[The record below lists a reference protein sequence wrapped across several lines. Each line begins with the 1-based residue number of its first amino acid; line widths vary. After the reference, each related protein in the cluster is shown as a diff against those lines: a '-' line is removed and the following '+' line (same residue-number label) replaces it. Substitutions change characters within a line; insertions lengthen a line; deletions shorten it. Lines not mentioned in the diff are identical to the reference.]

1 MYFHSETALFNACRT
16 LFGKEVN
23 LTREFLNYLQPSG
36 ARTAFRSQAKTHHP
50 DAHASSSPQIRKQQT
65 ERFREIR
72 QAYDLINNFLEKR
85 HHNCQATPNRRPS
98 QTAARKPPQA
108 ASHWGR
114 NPSRWDRNSSHRRK
128 QQKPHSRPSSIPAIP
143 LEFGMFTYYQGKV
156 TYQQLIEA
164 LVWQRRQRPTLGVIA
179 QEWGWLSEAKVAQV
193 LGHRGHAVRFG
204 KKAVELGYLRPLQ
217 VEALLQH
224 QRSLHK
230 RIGQYFI
237 KKGLLT
243 KEETDQISQNL
254 KSHNS
259 QISRRANNRS
269 NSRR

>member
-72 QAYDLINNFLEKR
+72 QAYDLINSFLEKR
-85 HHNCQATPNRRPS
+85 HHNRQTTPIRRPS
-98 QTAARKPPQA
+98 QASARKSPQA
-108 ASHWGR
+108 ASHWDR
-114 NPSRWDRNSSHRRK
+114 SSSRRRK

-164 LVWQRRQRPTLGVIA
+164 LVWQRRQRPTLGAIA
-179 QEWGWLSEAKVAQV
+179 RRWGWLSEPKVAQV

-237 KKGLLT
+237 EKGLLT
-243 KEETDQISQNL
+243 KEEADGISQSL
-254 KSHNS
+254 KNHNS
-259 QISRRANNRS
+259 QIGRRAKSRS

>member
-1 MYFHSETALFNACRT
+1 MSLHSETTLFNACRT

-23 LTREFLNYLQPSG
+23 LSREFLNYLQPSG
-36 ARTAFRSQAKTHHP
+36 AKTAFRNQAKAHHP
-50 DAHASSSPQIRKQQT
+50 DAHANSSAQIRKQQT
-65 ERFREIR
+65 ERFREVR
-72 QAYDLINNFLEKR
+72 QAYDLITEFLDRR
-85 HHNCQATPNRRPS
+85 HRSHQQISSRGTS
-98 QTAARKPPQA
+98 QNT
-108 ASHWGR
+108 SHWGGR
-114 NPSRWDRNSSHRRK
+114 SAQQRK
-128 QQKPHSRPSSIPAIP
+128 PQRPHPGPNKIPAIP

-179 QEWGWLSEAKVAQV
+179 RKWGWLSEAKVAQV

-204 KKAVELGYLRPLQ
+204 KKAVELGYLKPHQ

-224 QRSLHK
+224 QRSLQT

-237 KKGLLT
+237 DKGLLT
-243 KEETDQISQNL
+243 EEEADLISQSL

-259 QISRRANNRS
+259 QLKMRAKDRS
-269 NSRR
+269 NSRY